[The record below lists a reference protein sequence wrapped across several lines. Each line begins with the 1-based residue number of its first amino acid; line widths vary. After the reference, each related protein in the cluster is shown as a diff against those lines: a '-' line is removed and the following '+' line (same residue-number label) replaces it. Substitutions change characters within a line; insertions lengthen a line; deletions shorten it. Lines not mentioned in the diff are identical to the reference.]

1 MGLLSPRSLRAGI
14 AAVGLIAATLGVSAN
29 AVADER
35 KDTLRVVSTF
45 GINGLD
51 YGNPTRT
58 LWVMVATW
66 NMYDRLITFETRE
79 VAPGFFVDDL
89 TKPKGELAESWDVSE
104 DKKTITFNLRKD
116 ATFHDGSPVTAH
128 DVKWSF
134 DRAVALPNMKSQF
147 KIGGMTDPSQ
157 FKVVDDHTFQ
167 ITLEK
172 PNRYT
177 IIDLA
182 TPQGSIINSKLAKQ
196 HVTQDDPWANE
207 FLQKNGA
214 GGGAFMVD
222 SFKPNE
228 QITYRRFD
236 NWKSGKLPHFKRV
249 IFQTVPE
256 ASSIIALMERGRAD
270 FTTEIPLKE
279 LDRLAARD
287 NLKTESL
294 PLNNVMYLVAMDSSH
309 EITKDKRVRQAI
321 AYALPYDS
329 IYKSAFFGKGARMD
343 GGTSF
348 TPSEAR
354 FPQKFPYTT
363 DYAKAKALLAEAGH
377 PDGLDITFT
386 FQIPHADFAE
396 PMAVLIKESLAK
408 AGIRVEIQKMVGP
421 QFAEA
426 QTARKVPFF
435 AYRTVALLG
444 GGAPDYWFRVF
455 WSGSWRWNYG
465 NFQSEE
471 LQKLLAEN
479 DGELDD
485 ARYAAQVKR
494 MIELAFDD
502 ITIFPIR
509 LGSADVVLAKDLT
522 DYTAYFIGRHDYR
535 SIRRQ

>member
-1 MGLLSPRSLRAGI
+1 MRMSSFGPFLASLFALGLLAAPGQIERAQ
-14 AAVGLIAATLGVSAN
+14 AE
-29 AVADER
+29 DR
-35 KDTLRVVSTF
+35 QDTLRVVSTF

-51 YGNPTRT
+51 YGNPSRT

-66 NMYDRLITFETRE
+66 NMYDRLITFDTKE
-79 VAPGFFVDDL
+79 VAPGMFVDDL
-89 TKPKGELAESWDVSE
+89 TKPVGELAESWDVSD
-104 DKKTITFNLRKD
+104 DKKSITFHLRKD
-116 ATFHDGSPVTAH
+116 ATFHDGSPVTAE

-134 DRAVALPNMKSQF
+134 DRALALPNMKSQLKF
-147 KIGGMTDPSQ
+147 GGMTDPAQ
-157 FKVVDDHTFQ
+157 FKAVDKHTFQ

-177 IIDLA
+177 VIDLA

-196 HVTQDDPWANE
+196 HVTADDPWANAYLE
-207 FLQKNGA
+207 KNDA
-214 GGGAFMVD
+214 GSGAFMME

-228 QITYRRFD
+228 QITYKRFD
-236 NWKSGKLPHFKRV
+236 NWKSGKLPGFKSV

-270 FTTEIPLKE
+270 FTTDIPLKE

-287 NLKTESL
+287 NLKTGSL

-321 AYALPYDS
+321 AYALPYDA
-329 IYKSAFFGKGARMD
+329 IYKAVFFGKGARLD
-343 GGTSF
+343 GGAGF
-348 TPSEAR
+348 TPSEAK
-354 FPQKFPYTT
+354 FPQKFPYNT
-363 DYAKAKALLAEAGH
+363 DYGKAKKLLAEAGH

-386 FQIPHADFAE
+386 FQVPHADFAE

-471 LQKLLAEN
+471 MKKLLEEN
-479 DGELDD
+479 ADETDD
-485 ARYAAQVKR
+485 AKYDAQIKKMVA
-494 MIELAFDD
+494 LAFDD

-509 LGSADVVLAKDLT
+509 LGSADVVMAKDLT

-535 SIRRQ
+535 SIRRK